1 MEGKTYGYIRVSS
14 KDQYIDRQLIAFA
27 ESDFNLP
34 KKQIYIDKIS
44 GKIMSNQKPVPSTGG
59 DQLHSV

>member
-34 KKQIYIDKIS
+34 KKQIYIDKITFGLLQS
-44 GKIMSNQKPVPSTGG
+44 PQYN
-59 DQLHSV
+59 

>member
-1 MEGKTYGYIRVSS
+1 MEEKTYGYIRVSS

-34 KKQIYIDKIS
+34 KKQIYIDKITFDLLQS
-44 GKIMSNQKPVPSTGG
+44 PQYN
-59 DQLHSV
+59 

>member
-14 KDQYIDRQLIAFA
+14 KEQYIERQLIAFA

-34 KKQIYIDKIS
+34 KKQIVLVRK
-44 GKIMSNQKPVPSTGG
+44 
-59 DQLHSV
+59 